1 MQVDDVAPCAGPVDH
16 AEVTSR
22 AAVLLLLIPTAAIAV
37 VIGVSFGWQWVLA
50 PLLAYALLRWSIAS
64 LRVLVTDA
72 KELGADPGA
81 ATPVG
86 TDERTL
92 FWCEE
97 CGTEVLLLVRGSSR
111 APSHCGQRMHERT
124 EILN

>member
-1 MQVDDVAPCAGPVDH
+1 MRWLILIVALVVAGLVG
-16 AEVTSR
+16 
-22 AAVLLLLIPTAAIAV
+22 TA
-37 VIGVSFGWQWVLA
+37 FGWQWVFA
-50 PLLAYALLRWSIAS
+50 PLLAYALLKWSIAS

-72 KELGADPGA
+72 KHDIEESKA
-81 ATPVG
+81 APVG

-97 CGTEVLLLVRGSSR
+97 CGTEVLLLVRGTSR
-111 APSHCGQRMHERT
+111 APSHCGQRMNERT

>member
-1 MQVDDVAPCAGPVDH
+1 VDH

-22 AAVLLLLIPTAAIAV
+22 AVVLLLLIPTAAIAV

-72 KELGADPGA
+72 KELGADPAA

-111 APSHCGQRMHERT
+111 APSHCGQRLHERT